1 MMTGEMHSGL
11 GTSRDPP
18 TTPMHVTK
26 IANSRKASPAD
37 GPEKMYKGS
46 RSSFEV
52 HCSCQATAIS
62 GLVLEK
68 KPESDSCGHI
78 PVVPTRSSQTVKIW
92 LSCRVEIS
100 I

>member
-18 TTPMHVTK
+18 PHRCM
-26 IANSRKASPAD
+26 SRKLPTVAKPAQLMVQM
-37 GPEKMYKGS
+37 KMYKGS